1 MPPTPATTATAIP
14 QASENRRSARWP
26 TAKEHCSMAQQAA
39 AKARTATE
47 VWVKSCQVKLG
58 P

>member
-1 MPPTPATTATAIP
+1 MPATTATAIP
-14 QASENRRSARWP
+14 EASENRRSDRCP

-39 AKARTATE
+39 AKASTATE
-47 VWVKSCQVKLG
+47 VWMRSCQVKLG